1 MIRDKPMDKP
11 MTKSM
16 ISESSSRSSSCE
28 ANEEAMKVLRM
39 ENLACEVEKIS
50 CMKNLVQATE
60 LLQKPTEI
68 ISLLAHA
75 LEELITGM

>member
-11 MTKSM
+11 MAKSM
-16 ISESSSRSSSCE
+16 IIESPSSSCE